1 MQIVPLAS
9 SCGVEIT
16 GVQLADAAGATLDDV
31 REAVYAHGVA
41 VLRGQELSPQE
52 HIAFAQR
59 WGADSE
65 LAADPD
71 GHVVLGGVEP

>member
-41 VLRGQELSPQE
+41 VLPVSYTHLTLPT
-52 HIAFAQR
+52 I
-59 WGADSE
+59 
-65 LAADPD
+65 LL
-71 GHVVLGGVEP
+71 V